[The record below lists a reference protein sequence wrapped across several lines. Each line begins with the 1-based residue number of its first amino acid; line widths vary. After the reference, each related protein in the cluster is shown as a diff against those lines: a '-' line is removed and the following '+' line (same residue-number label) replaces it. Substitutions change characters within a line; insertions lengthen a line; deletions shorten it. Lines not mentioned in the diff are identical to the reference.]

1 MLFVCHPKFCI
12 SIVLSFSW
20 ELKRPQEK
28 LKTMLMQ
35 TFGVTNKENYGM
47 FGYFLEWSI
56 LCGFFCFSF
65 FSMTP
70 LQLAVCL

>member
-1 MLFVCHPKFCI
+1 MLFVCHPKI
-12 SIVLSFSW
+12 LH
-20 ELKRPQEK
+20 KHRPQF
-28 LKTMLMQ
+28 LLGVKTAPRE
-35 TFGVTNKENYGM
+35 TENNAYANKENYGM

>member
-1 MLFVCHPKFCI
+1 MLFVCHPKI
-12 SIVLSFSW
+12 LH
-20 ELKRPQEK
+20 KHRPKFLLGVKMAQEK

-35 TFGVTNKENYGM
+35 KFGMTNKENYGM
-47 FGYFLEWSI
+47 LRYFLEWSI
-56 LCGFFCFSF
+56 LCGFFHFSF